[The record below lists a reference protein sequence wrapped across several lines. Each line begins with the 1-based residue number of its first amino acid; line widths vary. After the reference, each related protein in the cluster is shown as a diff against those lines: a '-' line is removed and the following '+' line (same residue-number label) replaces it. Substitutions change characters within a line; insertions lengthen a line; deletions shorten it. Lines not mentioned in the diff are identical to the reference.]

1 MKDKTLHEVCETF
14 GVSRRAVQGYEKAGL
29 VSASGKND
37 SGLLL
42 YDKNCQE
49 RIRQIKLYQQLGF
62 KVKEIKYLLDAPE
75 PELKEALE
83 NQVIRLKGEKKQ
95 MEALIRKAHELI
107 ENI

>member
-29 VSASGKND
+29 VSASGKNER
-37 SGLLL
+37 GHLL